1 MSFKIKSGTG
11 STLDIVNE
19 DKINEDRVYREAFDD
34 FDWNNSGTIPNS
46 VGLLMIYYNGYK

>member
-1 MSFKIKSGTG
+1 MSMKIKSGTG

-46 VGLLMIYYNGYK
+46 VSFLIISYNGYK